1 MGDKKASKRR
11 PKKRSAAQKAVSS
24 SLNKGNKENLAGPI
38 PSSSGAS
45 KPGRKPKDYK
55 KEYQNLQRKLRHS
68 ETYKKKLKAA
78 LDMYKTRAE
87 VSEKAAE
94 AARQE
99 IIPPTMRCMER
110 GFVSSLLAT
119 SEITMADFSRVKKK
133 KCFQPSPK
141 TNSKCEACTAAKIRC
156 RFRDRKR
163 YFAERRR
170 GLPGS
175 SAASDVS
182 SPLRSSDAAVS
193 QEAPSLPTA
202 FPPTYSSY
210 ITRYYGCFVNPSHDL
225 DAYKPVQSLTGPS
238 PAHTLDIN
246 LLRFFRKQANVNF
259 KELRNFKSTA

>member
-1 MGDKKASKRR
+1 MGRSFRFIMEFPQYHEMHGKRLR
-11 PKKRSAAQKAVSS
+11 LITSC
-24 SLNKGNKENLAGPI
+24 
-38 PSSSGAS
+38 
-45 KPGRKPKDYK
+45 D
-55 KEYQNLQRKLRHS
+55 QR
-68 ETYKKKLKAA
+68 
-78 LDMYKTRAE
+78 
-87 VSEKAAE
+87 
-94 AARQE
+94 
-99 IIPPTMRCMER
+99 
-110 GFVSSLLAT
+110 
-119 SEITMADFSRVKKK
+119 RVKKK

-141 TNSKCEACTAAKIRC
+141 TNSKIRC

-202 FPPTYSSY
+202 FPPTFSSY

-238 PAHTLDIN
+238 PALTLDIN
-246 LLRFFRKQANVNF
+246 LLRFFRKQVNVNF

>member
-1 MGDKKASKRR
+1 MGRSFRFIMEPPQYHEMHGKR
-11 PKKRSAAQKAVSS
+11 
-24 SLNKGNKENLAGPI
+24 
-38 PSSSGAS
+38 
-45 KPGRKPKDYK
+45 
-55 KEYQNLQRKLRHS
+55 LR
-68 ETYKKKLKAA
+68 L
-78 LDMYKTRAE
+78 
-87 VSEKAAE
+87 
-94 AARQE
+94 
-99 IIPPTMRCMER
+99 I
-110 GFVSSLLAT
+110 T
-119 SEITMADFSRVKKK
+119 SCDQCRVKKK

-246 LLRFFRKQANVNF
+246 PCGWHFPDWASANMEHSQVDTSYERFY
-259 KELRNFKSTA
+259 